1 MVDPAAPPPDYP
13 DGMAGKDP
21 SPEGE
26 GPGALV
32 RSLKYMH
39 LAFVLPTSVIAG
51 WFLGGLLD
59 QWLATTWL
67 AKAGIALGVVAG
79 IVEVSRVLMRIRRE
93 MQ

>member
-1 MVDPAAPPPDYP
+1 MDAEDPRPDAN
-13 DGMAGKDP
+13 G
-21 SPEGE
+21 
-26 GPGALV
+26 GALA

-59 QWLATTWL
+59 GRLGTTWM

-79 IVEVSRVLMRIRRE
+79 IVEVTRVLLRIRRE
-93 MQ
+93 ML